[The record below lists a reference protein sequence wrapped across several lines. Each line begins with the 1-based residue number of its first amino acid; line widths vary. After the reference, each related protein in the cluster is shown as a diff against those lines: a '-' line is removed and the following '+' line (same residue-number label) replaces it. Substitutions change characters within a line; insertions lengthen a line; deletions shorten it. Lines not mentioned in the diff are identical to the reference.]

1 MVKKKQMNSKAIDN
15 IEEWLSEMVLEAVRC
30 GLPKS
35 QVQNIYD
42 VIQKT
47 IPSIRRAQGATKHE
61 RHK

>member
-1 MVKKKQMNSKAIDN
+1 MKKRQMNSKTIDN

-30 GLPKS
+30 GIPKS

-47 IPSIRRAQGATKHE
+47 IPSIRQAQGARKHD
-61 RHK
+61 RRK